1 MTLWRNRG
9 SFWLLNLFIIE
20 IEWHFVWW
28 MYHTYSQMSCFVTGI
43 YLFKEYSGFVTWI
56 SSCGTV
62 ECTVSIYGTSGFVA
76 WIYPFKKLSGFVTW
90 ININYETELLFNV
103 LKVTFDS
110 WIINIRRRYTF
121 CTFVFIPPL
130 EQISYTDNSSRFI
143 VLIKVTNIF
152 FCSVIYQW
160 RNIVAFLFFWQFH
173 FLHKIFAWE
182 YFVLDLDSF
191 LFVNILFQILT
202 PLSLKCCLLLRF
214 PILNMIDF
222 HHEFKV
228 W

>member
-1 MTLWRNRG
+1 MWICECWMYIYVFSRG

-62 ECTVSIYGTSGFVA
+62 ECTVSIYGTSGFMA

-103 LKVTFDS
+103 LTLESLISEEDIHFVLLFS
-110 WIINIRRRYTF
+110 FLLNIR
-121 CTFVFIPPL
+121 
-130 EQISYTDNSSRFI
+130 
-143 VLIKVTNIF
+143 TN
-152 FCSVIYQW
+152 Q
-160 RNIVAFLFFWQFH
+160 LHWQ
-173 FLHKIFAWE
+173 
-182 YFVLDLDSF
+182 
-191 LFVNILFQILT
+191 QQ
-202 PLSLKCCLLLRF
+202 
-214 PILNMIDF
+214 
-222 HHEFKV
+222 
-228 W
+228 

>member
-76 WIYPFKKLSGFVTW
+76 WIYPFKKLSGLSIMKQNYFLMFWKWPLTLESLISEEDIHFV
-90 ININYETELLFNV
+90 LLF
-103 LKVTFDS
+103 
-110 WIINIRRRYTF
+110 
-121 CTFVFIPPL
+121 
-130 EQISYTDNSSRFI
+130 
-143 VLIKVTNIF
+143 
-152 FCSVIYQW
+152 
-160 RNIVAFLFFWQFH
+160 
-173 FLHKIFAWE
+173 
-182 YFVLDLDSF
+182 SF
-191 LFVNILFQILT
+191 LLNITTNQLHWQQQ
-202 PLSLKCCLLLRF
+202 
-214 PILNMIDF
+214 
-222 HHEFKV
+222 
-228 W
+228 